1 MRVAIDSVG
10 RLVVPKAL
18 RDELGI
24 TAATEL
30 EIEARDGV
38 IELAV
43 ADIAA
48 RVEERPGGVVI
59 ATDAPMRPLT
69 IEDVRASIDR
79 TRR

>member
-1 MRVAIDSVG
+1 
-10 RLVVPKAL
+10 VVPKQL

-24 TAATEL
+24 SGPIEL

-43 ADIAA
+43 PDVPA
-48 RVEERPGGVVI
+48 RVEDGPAGSVI
-59 ATDAPMRPLT
+59 VANAAMNLVTA
-69 IEDVRASIDR
+69 EDVREVVER